1 MSISDDYLLD
11 SDKLQQILESVK
23 KDKATYKPRSNKPAK
38 GITPS
43 KPIWGQWQDWI
54 SFAVL
59 MVVLAD
65 YLRKQVRW
73 LRYDYWFGK
82 RKARHSDD
90 MVSVDL
96 ELDEVSPV
104 KAKSSLKNRRRG
116 KKGKKENQVTPRGL
130 SDDDKALKQ
139 AQDILKR
146 QGPPSG
152 INMYDIA
159 KLIAVIT
166 MVIDHYGY
174 FGLPGIS
181 YTASRWT
188 RVIGRIS
195 APLFFFLT
203 GYSGKFRFRW
213 HTWCYAV
220 FLFTAN
226 AWLGLRLTATSFE
239 SLIIILAM
247 NCGFQY
253 VKFEKLNHWIFH
265 IPIFIALVLA
275 KDYCST
281 TLRIA
286 YGSLPFTLA
295 IAGYLTKRMHYM
307 AKLWVIAAMTHF
319 AYVAVGVFAQTETQ
333 TRWICGL
340 IAAEGVVFMF
350 FNKLAGRGEFK
361 LFNKLGPIKDLL
373 LYVSRK
379 AMVVYVVHLMLF
391 RLIQMKTWKW

>member
-1 MSISDDYLLD
+1 MSITNDYILD
-11 SDKLQQILESVK
+11 PNKLDQILESAK
-23 KDKATYKPRSNKPAK
+23 QDKANYKPKNNRPA
-38 GITPS
+38 GNITPS
-43 KPIWGQWQDWI
+43 KPVWGHWQDWI

-59 MVVLAD
+59 LVVLAD

-82 RKARHSDD
+82 RKTRHDIED
-90 MVSVDL
+90 MISIDL
-96 ELDEVSPV
+96 ELD
-104 KAKSSLKNRRRG
+104 
-116 KKGKKENQVTPRGL
+116 
-130 SDDDKALKQ
+130 DDKVLKQ

-146 QGPPSG
+146 KGPPSG
-152 INMYDIA
+152 INSYDIA
-159 KLIAVIT
+159 KLIAVVT

-174 FGLPGIS
+174 FGIPGIS

-188 RVIGRIS
+188 RVIGRLS

-220 FLFTAN
+220 FLFSAN

-239 SLIIILAM
+239 SLIIILAL
-247 NCGFQY
+247 NWGFQY
-253 VKFEKLNHWIFH
+253 IKFERINHWIFH
-265 IPIFIALVLA
+265 IPIFVALVFA
-275 KDYCST
+275 KDYFSG

-307 AKLWVIAAMTHF
+307 AKPWVIASMTHF
-319 AYVAVGVFAQTETQ
+319 AYVAVGVFAQTELQ

-340 IAAEGVVFMF
+340 VAAEGVVFMF
-350 FNKLAGRGEFK
+350 FNKLATSTEFK
-361 LFNKLGPIKDLL
+361 MFNKLGPIKDLL
-373 LYVSRK
+373 LYISRK
-379 AMVVYVVHLMLF
+379 ALLVYVVHLMLF
-391 RLIQMKTWKW
+391 RLIQMKTWNW